1 MQFLFPSFLW
11 ALLLLA
17 IPIIIHLFY
26 FRRFKKVYFTNV
38 KFLKEVKQE
47 TSNRSRLKN
56 LLVLLSR
63 LLALAALIFAFAQ
76 PILTDKTELSRV
88 NKAVSIFI
96 DNSFSMQALSQE
108 VKLFDLAKDKARD
121 IVKAYAQADKFQII
135 THDFEGRHQRLYSQ
149 ENALSLIDE
158 LDISPSV
165 NLLSVVLDR
174 QKQILEQEDAEKE
187 IYLISDFQSNITN
200 FDTNTDTLLTHHLI
214 PLQSVQEKNVSIDSV
229 WFAAPVP
236 MINQPNPML
245 IKLIN
250 YSDEDVENI
259 QLSLEHQ
266 GQTRPLGTK
275 RIPPNATLIDTINF
289 SILNTGW
296 HEAEIVI
303 SDYPIQFDDRYKI
316 SFEVNEKVNILSINE
331 SAENKYLTAAFK
343 GLAYFNI
350 KNQRTG
356 NINYAEFKSQD
367 LIILNELSNMSS
379 GLSSSIREYVAQGG
393 NVLIF
398 PSRNIAKEGY
408 NQMLSGLGAN
418 TFINSET
425 GAKQVGYINTD
436 EFIFKNVYKKNQRN
450 MKYPSST
457 FNYSLSNF
465 QRNRA
470 EDLIRYRDGS
480 SYLSKY
486 QHGEGNVYLSA
497 APLNENANDLVKN
510 AEVFVPMLYKMGIS
524 KGKKDNI
531 GYTIGT
537 DNLIETEN
545 VIRDDE
551 VVYEIKGPSD
561 FIPGQYNVGSKFMLE
576 VKDQIKEAGFYNVTL
591 DDENLATLAFNFNRL
606 ESDLKY
612 IDINELSD
620 KFGNS
625 MNIISSSESDNLT
638 EFIETEEGG
647 TPLWKWC
654 IISVLVFLAIESL
667 LLRLWKS

>member
-1 MQFLFPSFLW
+1 
-11 ALLLLA
+11 
-17 IPIIIHLFY
+17 
-26 FRRFKKVYFTNV
+26 VYFTNV

-76 PILTDKTELSRV
+76 PILTDKTDLSRQ

-121 IVKAYAQADKFQII
+121 IVKAYSQADKFQII

-149 ENALSLIDE
+149 ENALGLIDE

-165 NLLSVVLDR
+165 NSLSVVLER
-174 QKQILEQEDAEKE
+174 QKQILDQQDAEKE
-187 IYLISDFQSNITN
+187 IYLISDFQENITD
-200 FDTNTDTLLTHHLI
+200 FDVNTDTLFTHHLI

-245 IKLIN
+245 IKLKN
-250 YSDEDVENI
+250 YSDENVENI

-275 RIPPNATLIDTINF
+275 RIPPNSTVVDTINF
-289 SILNTGW
+289 SILSTGW

-303 SDYPIQFDDRYKI
+303 SDYPVQFDDRYKI

-331 SAENKYLTAAFK
+331 SSENKYLTAAFK
-343 GLAYFNI
+343 GLTYFNI

-356 NINYAEFKSQD
+356 NINYAEFKTQD
-367 LIILNELSNMSS
+367 LVILNELSNISS
-379 GLSSSIREYVAQGG
+379 GLSSSIKEYVSQGG

-398 PSRNIAKEGY
+398 PSRNISKEGY
-408 NQMLSGLGAN
+408 NQMLSGLGTN
-418 TFINSET
+418 TFINSES

-436 EFIFKNVYKKNQRN
+436 EFIFNNVYQRNQKN
-450 MKYPSST
+450 MKYPSTS

-486 QHGEGNVYLSA
+486 SHGDGNVYLSA
-497 APLNENANDLVKN
+497 APLNENSNDLVRN

-524 KGKKDNI
+524 KGKKDKI

-551 VVYEIKGPSD
+551 VVFEIKGPAD
-561 FIPGQYNVGSKFMLE
+561 FIPGQYNVGSKFMLD
-576 VKDQIKEAGFYNVTL
+576 VKDQIKDAGFYRVTL

-612 IDINELSD
+612 IDVNELSD
-620 KFGNS
+620 TYGNG
-625 MNIISSSESDNLT
+625 MNVISSNDANNLT
-638 EFIETEEGG
+638 EFIESEESG
-647 TPLWKWC
+647 TPIWKWC
-654 IISVLVFLAIESL
+654 IIAVLVFLAIESL